1 MTEEEIRRRVA
12 SPEVLQVVIKSL
24 QRSRRLREQAPEWL
38 QKISTTKERLI
49 LAFGR
54 TLVQRC
60 QAKNQRGQQ
69 CAKTAIRNKSV
80 CRFHGGRSTGATS
93 EAGKQRSRKANWV
106 HGNRSAEA
114 MMKASKDAA
123 RIRELADALRV
134 LNALNTDERFR
145 GVWPK
150 QYTPIHDMAGV
161 EELVQ
166 KLVIEQGE

>member
-1 MTEEEIRRRVA
+1 MAT
-12 SPEVLQVVIKSL
+12 
-24 QRSRRLREQAPEWL
+24 
-38 QKISTTKERLI
+38 KISGKREGLI

-54 TLVQRC
+54 TLVPRC
-60 QAKNQRGQQ
+60 QATNRHGDQ
-69 CAKTAIRNKSV
+69 CLKAAIQNKAV
-80 CRFHGGRSTGATS
+80 CRNHGGRSTGATS

-106 HGNRSAEA
+106 HGERSAEA

-134 LNALNTDERFR
+134 LNALNTNERFR
-145 GVWPK
+145 GAWPA